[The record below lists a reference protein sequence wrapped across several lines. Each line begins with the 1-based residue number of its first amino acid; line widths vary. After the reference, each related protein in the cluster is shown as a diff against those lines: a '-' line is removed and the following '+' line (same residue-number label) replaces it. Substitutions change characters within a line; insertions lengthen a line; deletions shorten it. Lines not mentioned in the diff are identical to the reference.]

1 MTHRSNTSQIKNRVL
16 ENQSL
21 TDEMERHGAEDYVA
35 TEYLRRQL
43 KDAVA
48 SVKRT
53 EKEAA
58 AKDLAFEER
67 LASHASAAASREK
80 ELSDDRDDKVAAA
93 EATVAEYERKFEAV
107 REFKE
112 DYEKVEA
119 RLTAK
124 SEECESLRR
133 QLDQKAADGERRLIA
148 ERGKLTR
155 EWEQRF
161 EDLKRRTEASIEDR
175 YDSGVKRILEQNRR
189 MVSELKLHTEVTAT
203 SESRAKSLAQENRR
217 LRRELD
223 LRREMEGLFAKRGM
237 KQKEAASESREKM
250 RDLERTMCALA
261 DKYGSEIELAR
272 AEAREV
278 KASAV
283 DDAARTRRLLK
294 ARSDELVQIKGL
306 AREAVRQRSE
316 LERFMISSLDHC
328 KREMEAE
335 RAGGG
340 GGGAVNPDVIGSNT
354 GGTIDVS
361 KMSWTERERVLRRT
375 FARMNASAPKAS
387 GVGAGGTAMDGAVS
401 EAAPPRII

>member
-48 SVKRT
+48 SVKRM
-53 EKEAA
+53 EKDLA

-80 ELSDDRDDKVAAA
+80 ELSDDRDVKVAAA

-283 DDAARTRRLLK
+283 ARTRRLLK

-340 GGGAVNPDVIGSNT
+340 GGAVNPGVLGSNT

-387 GVGAGGTAMDGAVS
+387 GVGAGGNAMDGAVS
-401 EAAPPRII
+401 EAAPPRMI